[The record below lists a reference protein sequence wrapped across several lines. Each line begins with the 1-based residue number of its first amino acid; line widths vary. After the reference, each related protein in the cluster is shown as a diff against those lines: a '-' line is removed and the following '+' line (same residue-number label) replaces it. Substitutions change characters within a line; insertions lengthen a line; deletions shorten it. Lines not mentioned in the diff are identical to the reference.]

1 MNLNINL
8 KIWKII
14 SVVGIFILSFLF
26 HQLYDWFP
34 NKLFSIFFP
43 VNESIW
49 EHLKMIFTTITFWLF
64 VEYNLFYCLFKDI
77 SYNNLILSSLVSSLS
92 TIIIFL
98 IIYSPIYNLVGHNLI
113 LTLIIYFIAIS
124 LGQLISYYILVLNI
138 NLNKLNIISVILII
152 IIFTLF
158 GYFTYNP
165 LKCPLFYDEYGD
177 KYGIY
182 NYYNKK
188 N

>member
-1 MNLNINL
+1 MNL
-8 KIWKII
+8 KRWKII
-14 SVVGIFILSFLF
+14 SVIGIFILSFLF

-49 EHLKMIFTTITFWLF
+49 EHLKMIFTTIIFWLF
-64 VEYNLFYCLFKDI
+64 IEYNIFYYLFKNI
-77 SYNNLILSSLVSSLS
+77 SFSNLILSSLVSSIS

-98 IIYSPIYNLVGHNLI
+98 IIYLPIYNSVGHNLI
-113 LTLIIYFIAIS
+113 LTLVIYFISIIF
-124 LGQLISYYILVLNI
+124 GQLISYYILSLKNNYKI
-138 NLNKLNIISVILII
+138 LNIISLILII
-152 IIFTLF
+152 VIFTMF

-165 LKCPLFYDEYGD
+165 LKYSLFYDKYSN

-182 NYYNKK
+182 NYY
-188 N
+188 